1 MPSLLERLSALAP
14 AAPAGGPPV
23 CILPSAPFFVRV
35 VERPA
40 ELPAREWASFAELTL
55 ESLAPFPLEQLAWG
69 WHTRADSQRLIVFG
83 THRDRLAARAPDGW
97 EHAEQALPGFL
108 AVLGPIAARGRTVG
122 VVVGGHLVIA
132 QGDASDP
139 LPAEIVAEPIAGPPG
154 DEVALAAAR
163 QALASRLGGASLPE
177 VHELLVLVDAEL
189 TRRHGVRLAARAGAA
204 GAAEIVTEL
213 SEDQAWQA
221 DVREAEYKAA
231 ARRRRRTVQRA
242 DLAVAG
248 ALIAASLLLL
258 LQFTALGLGWA
269 GSAREQ
275 RLAEQADTVNRLQAK
290 QALGVKIEQFSQQ
303 ELQPLVM
310 LEVLNRYRPRN
321 VHFTR
326 TGTEGF
332 NILRLEGEAGNVAAV
347 NTFNDLL
354 SAAPEI
360 AVARVERVIAR
371 DGRAPFTLVVT
382 FEPGAFAPPSEVVA
396 AAPPTRP

>member
-14 AAPAGGPPV
+14 SAPPGGPPV

-40 ELPAREWASFAELTL
+40 ELPAKEWASFAELTL
-55 ESLAPFPLEQLAWG
+55 EGLAPFPLEQLAWG
-69 WHTRADSQRLIVFG
+69 WHTRPDSQRLIVYG
-83 THRDRLAARAPDGW
+83 THRDRLAARAPEGW
-97 EHAEQALPGFL
+97 EDAEQSLPGLL
-108 AVLGPIAARGRTVG
+108 AVLGPVATRGRPVGLVAAGHLILARG
-122 VVVGGHLVIA
+122 
-132 QGDASDP
+132 DATDP
-139 LPAEIVAEPIAGPPG
+139 LPAEIVAEPVAGTPG
-154 DEVALAAAR
+154 DPIALAAAR
-163 QALASRLGGASLPE
+163 QALVSRLGSSSHLPE
-177 VHELLVLVDAEL
+177 VDELLVLAGAEL
-189 TRRHGVRLAARAGAA
+189 TRRSGVRLRARSADP
-204 GAAEIVTEL
+204 GAAELVTEL
-213 SEDQAWQA
+213 TEDQAWQA
-221 DVREAEYKAA
+221 DVRDAEYKAA
-231 ARRRRRTVQRA
+231 ARRRRRTIQRA

-248 ALIAASLLLL
+248 ALVAAALLLL

-269 GSAREQ
+269 VSSREQ
-275 RLAEQADTVNRLQAK
+275 RLARQADTVNRLQAK

-354 SAAPEI
+354 AAAPEI
-360 AVARVERVIAR
+360 AVARVERVVAR

-382 FEPGAFAPPSEVVA
+382 FEPGAFAPPPAVVA
-396 AAPPTRP
+396 TTQP